1 MQAKHSVSNGIA
13 RRQARVPGILHVVM
27 PLEGAAVLTAGV
39 AAGTIN
45 AIVGSGSLLTFP
57 TLLAI
62 GLPPIT
68 ANVSN
73 TIGLVPG
80 GVSGTLGYRR
90 ELQGQRERLVR
101 LGVTGLLGGTTG
113 AVLLLALPPTAFE
126 VVVPFLVL
134 FATGITAIQ
143 PALTQR
149 LEHIRARPAHDNP
162 IVVLAV
168 FLTAIYGG
176 YFGAGQ
182 GVILLALL
190 LVLVND
196 DPHRLNGLKNA
207 VILGVN
213 AIAALLFALVA
224 PVDWLAVVLLAVGS
238 IVGGQL
244 GATVGRRLSPTAL
257 RVAIVVLGTAVGLRL
272 LLLP

>member
-1 MQAKHSVSNGIA
+1 VSSGIA
-13 RRQARVPGILHVVM
+13 RRGVRVGGILHVVT
-27 PLEGAAVLTAGV
+27 PLEAAAVLVAGV
-39 AAGTIN
+39 AAGTLN

-90 ELQGQRERLVR
+90 ELRGQRDRLVR
-101 LGVTGLLGGTTG
+101 LGFAGLLGGTTG

-126 VVVPFLVL
+126 IVVPFLLL
-134 FATGITAIQ
+134 FAAGITAIQ
-143 PALTQR
+143 PALTGR

-162 IVVLAV
+162 LVVLAV

-196 DPHRLNGLKNA
+196 DPQRLNGLKNA

-213 AIAALLFALVA
+213 AIAALLFALIA

-272 LLLP
+272 LLLPG

>member
-1 MQAKHSVSNGIA
+1 MT
-13 RRQARVPGILHVVM
+13 
-27 PLEGAAVLTAGV
+27 PLEAAAVLGAGV
-39 AAGTIN
+39 GAGALN
-45 AIVGSGSLLTFP
+45 AIVGSGSLVTFP

-90 ELQGQRERLVR
+90 ELAGQRDRLVR
-101 LGVTGLLGGTTG
+101 LGVAGLLGGTTG
-113 AVLLLALPPTAFE
+113 AVLLLALPPEAFE
-126 VVVPFLVL
+126 RIVPFLLL
-134 FATGITAIQ
+134 FAAGLTAVQ
-143 PALTQR
+143 PALTKRMEQF
-149 LEHIRARPAHDNP
+149 RARPAHDNP
-162 IVVLAV
+162 LVVVAV
-168 FLTAIYGG
+168 YLTGIYGG

-196 DPHRLNGLKNA
+196 DPQRLNGLKNA
-207 VILGVN
+207 VIVGVN
-213 AIAALLFALVA
+213 AIAALIFILVA
-224 PVDWLAVVLLAVGS
+224 PVDWLAVALLAAGS

-244 GATVGRRLSPTAL
+244 GASVGRRLSPTAL
-257 RVAIVVLGTAVGLRL
+257 RIAIVVLGTAVALRL
-272 LLLP
+272 LLAQ